1 LSVSTMG
8 SDQETEHNQ
17 YPVPPVVREVVT
29 MSGDVVTMKT
39 NARPVVVNLPTILQA
54 VSYKDL
60 KNVICGKMPN
70 PKPPKDEEKG
80 TLHDVGISL
89 YGISLTSMHVDLLCK
104 LCGMLSIP
112 KYKAQH
118 GFTCLKLVVYAQII
132 CINPDFNGMNEN
144 KNQNTKFHC
153 LNDIFHDDN
162 FDALQKVNDK
172 RM

>member
-1 LSVSTMG
+1 MSKDQEQDNLSVSTTG
-8 SDQETEHNQ
+8 LDDEETECNT
-17 YPVPPVVREVVT
+17 VPPVQREVVT
-29 MSGDVVTMKT
+29 VLKT
-39 NARPVVVNLPTILQA
+39 NARPVVNLPTILQA
-54 VSYKDL
+54 VSLKDL
-60 KNVICGKMPN
+60 KNVIIGKMAN

-132 CINPDFNGMNEN
+132 SANPDLNGTNEN
-144 KNQNTKFHC
+144 KNQNTKFYC
-153 LNDIFHDDN
+153 LNATFHDEN
-162 FDALQKVNDK
+162 FDAL
-172 RM
+172 